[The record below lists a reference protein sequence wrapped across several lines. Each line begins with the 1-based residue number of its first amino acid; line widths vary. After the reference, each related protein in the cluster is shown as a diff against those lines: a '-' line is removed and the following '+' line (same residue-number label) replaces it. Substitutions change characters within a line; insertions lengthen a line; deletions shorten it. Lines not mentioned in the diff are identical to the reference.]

1 MSSGMHEMTSIG
13 LIVIIHFAS
22 GRAVVG
28 IFCFNQFDEI
38 VMTRVKMVMRIR
50 KTIMACL
57 LVAPSFSVL
66 SAEPH
71 KVIIAATD
79 RFHGGFFNRTVI
91 MLQKHGAHGETI
103 GLILNKP
110 SHKLLSDLVKIPDT
124 HPLSQEPVYVGG
136 PIDHGRL
143 TALVKSQQAPRNG
156 LQLSPSLY
164 LTMSL
169 GSLADDW
176 AKLGV
181 EQVKIFQG
189 YSGWAR
195 GQLKTE
201 FDREAWLRGEVD
213 QELLFS
219 EDTEGMWKTLFDQ
232 FKGLYVYWMNDDS
245 FRSTLVE
252 GS

>member
-1 MSSGMHEMTSIG
+1 MT
-13 LIVIIHFAS
+13 
-22 GRAVVG
+22 
-28 IFCFNQFDEI
+28 N
-38 VMTRVKMVMRIR
+38 VKMVMRIR
-50 KTIMACL
+50 QTIMACL
-57 LVAPSFSVL
+57 LMAPSFSVL
-66 SAEPH
+66 AAEPQ
-71 KVIIAATD
+71 KVIISATD
-79 RFHGGFFNRTVI
+79 SFHGAFFNRTVI
-91 MLQKHGAHGETI
+91 MLQEHGAHGETI

-110 SHKLLSDLVKIPDT
+110 SNKLLSDLVEIPKT
-124 HPLSQEPVYVGG
+124 NPLSQEPVYVGG
-136 PIDHGRL
+136 PIDSGRL

-169 GSLADDW
+169 ESLSEDW

-181 EQVKIFQG
+181 EQIKIFQG

-201 FDREAWLRGEVD
+201 FDREAWLRGEIN

-219 EDTEGMWKTLFDQ
+219 EDTDGMWKTLFDQ
-232 FKGLYVYWMNDDS
+232 FKGLYVYWLNDDS
-245 FRSTLVE
+245 FRPSLVE